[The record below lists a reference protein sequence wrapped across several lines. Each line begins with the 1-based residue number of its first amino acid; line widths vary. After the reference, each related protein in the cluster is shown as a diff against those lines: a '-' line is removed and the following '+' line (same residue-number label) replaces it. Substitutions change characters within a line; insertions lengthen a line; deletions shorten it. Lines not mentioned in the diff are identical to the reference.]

1 MTSERQARNTHPAAN
16 LAGQSEMRFVQSG
29 DGKGSD
35 KAVSNDTSEIPPSL
49 QAFDKDGDDAL
60 SDDASPDEPYSS
72 PLET

>member
-1 MTSERQARNTHPAAN
+1 
-16 LAGQSEMRFVQSG
+16 MRFVQSG

-49 QAFDKDGDDAL
+49 QAFDEDGDDAL